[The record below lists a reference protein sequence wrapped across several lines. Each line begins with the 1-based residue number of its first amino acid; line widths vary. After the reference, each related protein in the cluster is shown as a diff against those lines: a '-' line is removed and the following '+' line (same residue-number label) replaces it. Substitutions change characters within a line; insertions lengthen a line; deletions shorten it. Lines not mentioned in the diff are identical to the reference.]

1 MKCDRTRPECA
12 QCRKHGVQCAGY
24 ARARKFMDEGPVLR
38 RKFGQSQTRR
48 ALPVSIDELVVPSL
62 VSKSMTSQQ
71 PTVFHSFI
79 LTAFPCFFG
88 LNRHRVHVP
97 WTTHVADQLGTSAA
111 LDAAVYCI
119 NWAFMG
125 RARGDATLQKSSWE
139 MYSTALGSI
148 RGIFNANAAYAHGH
162 AHAIQSRNT
171 LAAAM
176 VLCMFEAYARTARDR
191 DAWTKHASGAGVL
204 MSLRGP
210 ARHLSGFDRC
220 LYLSFRSFLVA
231 QAFIQGSP
239 CLFEQPEWQA
249 LIDQIRAEDM
259 RDPRVDGPLSTLVE
273 LSDRLFGEVVRIP
286 GYVARAR
293 LLHLAPAQDLT
304 SCVAECYRTVRML
317 DSDLRLAVAMRGYDS
332 DLFGSG
338 RPFIGPI
345 PSRFP
350 HDFAGGLLRAT
361 ESSLRILRLLLSH
374 LDSKK
379 YRVPGRATPSAL
391 VSPGLSASAPP
402 AGLLPFRIISKSHID
417 ESDVQP
423 GLLPVEKWLDQVA
436 SSMGMDALEVIA
448 DDPR

>member
-1 MKCDRTRPECA
+1 MKCDRTQPACA
-12 QCRKHGVQCAGY
+12 QCQKHGVQCAGY

-38 RKFGQSQTRR
+38 RKFGQSQTR
-48 ALPVSIDELVVPSL
+48 ALPASIDELVAPSL
-62 VSKSMTSQQ
+62 VSKSVTSQQ

-88 LNRHRVHVP
+88 LNKHRVHVP
-97 WTTHVADQLGTSAA
+97 WTTYVADQLGTSAA

-148 RGIFNANAAYAHGH
+148 RDMFNANAAY

-171 LAAAM
+171 LAAVM

-210 ARHLSGFDRC
+210 ALHLSGFDRC

-239 CLFEQPEWQA
+239 CLFERPEWQA
-249 LIDQIRAEDM
+249 LIHQIRDEDM
-259 RDPRVDGPLSTLVE
+259 RDPRVDGPLSTLVG
-273 LSDRLFGEVVRIP
+273 LSDRLFGEIVRIP

-293 LLHLAPAQDLT
+293 LLHLAPAQQARDWVR
-304 SCVAECYRTVRML
+304 CVAECYHTVRML

-332 DLFGSG
+332 ESFGSG
-338 RPFIGPI
+338 KPFIGPI

-374 LDSKK
+374 LDSEE
-379 YRVPGRATPSAL
+379 YRVPGRATSSAL
-391 VSPGLSASAPP
+391 VSPRLSASAPP
-402 AGLLPFRIISKSHID
+402 AGLPFRIISKSHID
-417 ESDVQP
+417 DGEVQP

-448 DDPR
+448 DYLS